1 MDNNEFDKLIRSKIS
16 KEKPLSQGSN
26 IENTIDKAFKKAKGK
41 SKFMF
46 SFKKSLVAAMVFF
59 IIGSISFRTI
69 KNNPI
74 IINGN
79 MKEEIFRNS
88 KEELAIVDITK
99 EKEKLK
105 QEGYIVS
112 NDSIGVVEDSGS
124 SASASKA
131 FFMTLKDQVFSADHV
146 LKGQVLGVSYF
157 ISNNQ
162 AFTKAKVLV
171 EESYDD
177 TLKPGSII
185 TVNKYGGIVTHYEFI
200 IKEGI
205 DKKFNMTKEE
215 LEETKKKSVVA
226 DNYDGKMLY
235 PNDEIIVLLN
245 KNFSTPTEFIKG
257 EYSVTGTVVKYI
269 EDEINKPEYMK
280 DESTYFS
287 ESSENEKEFYSSN
300 KVMDLEEKLKT
311 VLNEK
316 KNFSKDT
323 ARQVA
328 YDSLNEKDKKRIKN
342 WEDAHVFYHS
352 NVNFNDNKQ
361 NRKEQIDVIFEVND
375 GKANIFIY
383 MDINYNIINIY
394 K

>member
-1 MDNNEFDKLIRSKIS
+1 MDNNEFDKLIKNKI
-16 KEKPLSQGSN
+16 KEELPVIAGNN
-26 IENTIDKAFKKAKGK
+26 IDDIIDNSFKKVKDK
-41 SKFMF
+41 NEFKF

-79 MKEEIFRNS
+79 MKEEIARNS
-88 KEELAIVDITK
+88 KEELAIVDIAK
-99 EKEKLK
+99 EKENLK

-112 NDSIGVVEDSGS
+112 KDSIVIAEDNGS
-124 SASASKA
+124 SVSACKA
-131 FFMTLKDQVFSADHV
+131 YSMTLKDQVFSSDHV

-177 TLKPGSII
+177 TLEPGSII
-185 TVNKYGGIVTHYEFI
+185 TVNKYGGIITHYEFI

-205 DKKFNMTKEE
+205 DKKFNMAKEE

-235 PNDEIIVLLN
+235 PDDKIVLLIN
-245 KNFSTPTEFIKG
+245 KNFSTPIDFIKG
-257 EYSVTGTVVKYI
+257 EYSVNGTIVKYK
-269 EDEINKPEYMK
+269 DSEIIKPDYMNN
-280 DESTYFS
+280 ENLYYS
-287 ESSENEKEFYSSN
+287 EFSENEKEFYVSS
-300 KVMDLEEKLKT
+300 KFIDLEGKLKNT
-311 VLNEK
+311 IDEK
-316 KNFSKDT
+316 KNFSKEKV
-323 ARQVA
+323 RKVA
-328 YDSLNEKDKKRIKN
+328 YVSLSEDDKKRIKN
-342 WEDAHVFYHS
+342 WEDAHVIYHS
-352 NVNFNDNKQ
+352 NVNFNENKK
-361 NRKEQIDVIFEVND
+361 NIKEQIDVIFEVND
-375 GKANIFIY
+375 RKANIFIY
-383 MDINYNIINIY
+383 MDSDYNIISIY